1 MASLEVVGVIL
12 SFMGGLVSV
21 TWPLTANP
29 PINIMFGEPTLVLG
43 LLLLAAAAF
52 LWTRPDA
59 FLDLQNGAAFDR
71 LIRVATPVSWLVF
84 VLGLILLSCTVA
96 VFRFGFVG
104 AATAEEPI
112 SGLVHGYPW
121 VENTFVGL
129 LYALS
134 ATGPLL
140 APFALRDLRGR
151 VAQAAGWCMAVS
163 GVALLLFSVMNYYT
177 HIGLLVNLLQK
188 KSFRM

>member
-1 MASLEVVGVIL
+1 
-12 SFMGGLVSV
+12 MGGLVSV

-140 APFALRDLRGR
+140 APVRASRPPRPRGAGGGLVHGRERRCPPAVQRDE
-151 VAQAAGWCMAVS
+151 
-163 GVALLLFSVMNYYT
+163 LLHPHRPARELAPEEE
-177 HIGLLVNLLQK
+177 LQDVGG
-188 KSFRM
+188 